1 MEVAIMTD
9 KHEHTDTSASAER
22 VERRTQ
28 GGDSAAGLTERRRFG
43 KGFAPLDKS
52 QLSTEEAMKAYL
64 GLLQERRESNPKS

>member
-1 MEVAIMTD
+1 MLFR
-9 KHEHTDTSASAER
+9 S
-22 VERRTQ
+22 
-28 GGDSAAGLTERRRFG
+28 SAAGLTERRRFG